1 MNAALVP
8 IFAVGILQSILES
21 EACFAKVTEQLTG
34 TVVHAN
40 TNLED
45 RMYSQV
51 DKTSFT
57 VEENQQI
64 MTSFAVLQVEL
75 FLAVGP
81 MGWSFQHMFSKS
93 PGLVG
98 TAQQY
103 AVPNFLQKTTEK
115 PCVHWELICFLRTNR

>member
-8 IFAVGILQSILES
+8 IFAVGILQSILELD
-21 EACFAKVTEQLTG
+21 ARFARVTEQLTG

-40 TNLED
+40 SNLED

-51 DKTSFT
+51 DETSFT

-64 MTSFAVLQVEL
+64 MTSLAVLQVEL
-75 FLAVGP
+75 FLAVGT
-81 MGWSFQHMFSKS
+81 MGWSCKHVFSKS
-93 PGLVG
+93 SRLVG

-103 AVPNFLQKTTEK
+103 AVPNFFAEDHREALCPLGVDVFFAHK
-115 PCVHWELICFLRTNR
+115 